1 MAHETNHPAVVGDM
15 PAATTAPSIPT
26 TTDVTEPLDDALA
39 DPSLP
44 RVPGTT
50 ASA

>member
-1 MAHETNHPAVVGDM
+1 MIDGDDELE
-15 PAATTAPSIPT
+15 PEPVTEPEPPSTTE
-26 TTDVTEPLDDALA
+26 VTEPLDDALA

-50 ASA
+50 A